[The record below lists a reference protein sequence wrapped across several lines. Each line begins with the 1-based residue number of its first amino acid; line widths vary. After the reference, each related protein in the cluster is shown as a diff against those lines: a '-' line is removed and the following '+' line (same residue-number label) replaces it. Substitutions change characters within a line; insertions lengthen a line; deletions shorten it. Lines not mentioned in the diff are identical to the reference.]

1 MDFGSIIESV
11 KDKITGL
18 IDSLSEKLSDLMET
32 NKKLVFLIAGLTAAI
47 LICLIL
53 LVGIALSGSDKKKES
68 KAIPEAVVLQVED
81 PVIPDEPKLPKDY
94 NISRPAKDKW
104 TDEEAEEWF
113 TVPGENE
120 VESLSFSNDKI
131 VKDIL
136 EAAP

>member
-1 MDFGSIIESV
+1 MDFGSIIETV
-11 KDKITGL
+11 RDKITEL
-18 IDSLSEKLSDLMET
+18 IDSLSEKLSELMET
-32 NKKLVFLIAGLTAAI
+32 NKKLVFLFAGLIAAI

-53 LVGIALSGSDKKKES
+53 LLIALSSSDKKKDTKE
-68 KAIPEAVVLQVED
+68 IPQLGLLQVEEA
-81 PVIPDEPKLPKDY
+81 VIPDGPKLPKDY

-113 TVPGENE
+113 TIPGESE
-120 VESLSFSNDKI
+120 VDSLSFSNDKI

>member
-1 MDFGSIIESV
+1 MDFASIIEGLR
-11 KDKITGL
+11 DKITGL
-18 IDSLSEKLSDLMET
+18 IDSLSEKLSELMET
-32 NKKLVFLIAGLTAAI
+32 NKKLVFLFAGLIFAV
-47 LICLIL
+47 LLCLIL
-53 LVGIALSGSDKKKES
+53 LVIALSKSDKEKDTKS
-68 KAIPEAVVLQVED
+68 IPQTEILEVEEA
-81 PVIPDEPKLPKDY
+81 VIPDGPKLPKDY

-113 TVPGENE
+113 TIPGENE

>member
-1 MDFGSIIESV
+1 MDFASIIEGLR
-11 KDKITGL
+11 DKITGL

-32 NKKLVFLIAGLTAAI
+32 NKKLVFLFAGLIFAV
-47 LICLIL
+47 LLCLIL
-53 LVGIALSGSDKKKES
+53 LVIALSKSDKKKDTKS
-68 KAIPEAVVLQVED
+68 IPQTEILEVEEA
-81 PVIPDEPKLPKDY
+81 VIPDGPKLPKDY

-104 TDEEAEEWF
+104 SDEEAEEWF
-113 TVPGENE
+113 TIPGENE

>member
-1 MDFGSIIESV
+1 MDFASIIEGLR
-11 KDKITGL
+11 DKITGL

-32 NKKLVFLIAGLTAAI
+32 NKKLVFLFAGLIFAV
-47 LICLIL
+47 LLCLIL
-53 LVGIALSGSDKKKES
+53 LVIALSKSDKEKDTKS
-68 KAIPEAVVLQVED
+68 IPQTEILEVEEA
-81 PVIPDEPKLPKDY
+81 VIPDGPKLPKDY

-104 TDEEAEEWF
+104 SDEEAEEWF
-113 TVPGENE
+113 TIPGENE

>member
-1 MDFGSIIESV
+1 MDFGSIVETV
-11 KDKITGL
+11 RDKITEL
-18 IDSLSEKLSDLMET
+18 INSLSEKLSELMET
-32 NKKLVFLIAGLTAAI
+32 NKKLVFLIAGLTVAV

-53 LVGIALSGSDKKKES
+53 LVGIALSGSDKKKDT
-68 KAIPEAVVLQVED
+68 KAIPEAIVLEVEE
-81 PVIPDEPKLPKDY
+81 PVIPDGPKLPKDY